1 MNMNEKT
8 ETLMTVIERLADLLV
23 DENQNLDDRKIAAIG
38 DSVEEKD
45 KLCKAFELL
54 VRGLVKDSENINEVE
69 GDLRDELHSVGSQ
82 LKELVDNNVS
92 SLKRAI
98 GANER
103 LMTAVRDAA
112 IQCTPKAGN
121 YTHSGS
127 LSGGSR
133 IGAKSPSPVTIN
145 QIL

>member
-8 ETLMTVIERLADLLV
+8 ETLMTVIERLTGLLT
-23 DENQNLDDRKIAAIG
+23 DENQNLSDRNIFAVG
-38 DSVEEKD
+38 TCVEEKD

-54 VRGLVKDSENINEVE
+54 VRGLVKDGDNINEVE
-69 GDLRDELHSVGSQ
+69 TTLREELHSMGAQ
-82 LKELVDNNVS
+82 LKGLVDNNVT

-98 GANER
+98 NANER

-127 LSGGSR
+127 LSKGSR

-145 QIL
+145 QVL